1 MIVVVKINRC
11 IASGGSVAACAY
23 RAWRLTGLLTNHTL
37 RNQCKYLIAMNGPK
51 IEGIFCI
58 QAVAPDHL
66 HAGRVQFDLKPVN
79 DKCYA
84 TLENL
89 LEQYNERTNKTRY
102 IQGAGYIRL
111 EELNLLGIE
120 IPKLACCDYANIPVV
135 HASEI
140 QQMER
145 PNL

>member
-11 IASGGSVAACAY
+11 ITTGGSVAACAY

-37 RNQCKYLIAMNGPK
+37 RNQCKYLIAMNGYN

-79 DKCYA
+79 AKCCEI
-84 TLENL
+84 LEGIL
-89 LEQYNERTNKTRY
+89 KQYNERTNKTRY

-111 EELNLLGIE
+111 EELGFAGIE
-120 IPKLACCDYANIPVV
+120 IPKISCCEYANIPIVDS
-135 HASEI
+135 SEI
-140 QQMER
+140 QQLER